1 MNTTEILKRIKQTFE
16 ELTNAEVVAPESA
29 PEMVIP
35 TKAKLK
41 DGTEVEVTELG
52 VGGIVTIQGVPAP
65 IGEHELED
73 GTIIT
78 VGDNGAIT
86 EIKPSASQPP
96 MVEDMGAKFSAFE
109 NVTNEKFAAYEVKFA
124 DYEAKFA
131 DYESKLKK
139 STSMIE
145 GLIQLTQT
153 LAEQPTG
160 VADASIKAPNNFTEE
175 KKKDY
180 SILFN

>member
-16 ELTNAEVVAPESA
+16 ELTNAEVIAPVPA
-29 PEMVIP
+29 PEMIVP
-35 TKAKLK
+35 LKAKLK
-41 DGTEVEVTELG
+41 DGTEIEVSELG

-73 GTIIT
+73 GTIIV

-86 EIKPSASQPP
+86 EIKPSMSQPP
-96 MVEDMGAKFSAFE
+96 MVEDMGPKFSAFQ
-109 NVTNEKFAAYEVKFA
+109 NSTNEKFAAYEIKFA

-139 STSMIE
+139 STSMID

-160 VADASIKAPNNFTEE
+160 VADSSIKAVNNFNEE
-175 KKKDY
+175 KKKSY

>member
-16 ELTNAEVVAPESA
+16 ELTNAEVVAPETA
-29 PEMVIP
+29 PEMIVP

-41 DGTEVEVTELG
+41 DGTEIEVSEMG

-73 GTIIT
+73 GTIIV
-78 VGDNGAIT
+78 VGDNGAIV
-86 EIKPSASQPP
+86 EIKPSMTQPP
-96 MVEDMGAKFSAFE
+96 MVEDMGAKFSAFQ
-109 NVTNEKFAAYEVKFA
+109 NSTNEKFAAYETKFA
-124 DYEAKFA
+124 AYEEKFA

-160 VADASIKAPNNFTEE
+160 VADSSIKATNNFTEV
-175 KKKDY
+175 KKKNY